1 MSFFQPLLDHITDKA
16 ITYLACRMSEV
27 FPLGL
32 SVFRSLSP
40 SLEQAF
46 LKEHKASLF
55 LFPTQKAMKQE
66 LIV

>member
-1 MSFFQPLLDHITDKA
+1 
-16 ITYLACRMSEV
+16 MSEV